1 MKKGT
6 INFWN
11 SRKNYGVVSA
21 GKSNVYLKRHH
32 ISSPSAPA
40 ELSAGME
47 IEFDIEI
54 NGMEIQ
60 STCDLTPRVKAE

>member
-1 MKKGT
+1 MKTGT

-11 SRKNYGVVSA
+11 SRKNYGVISA

-32 ISSPSAPA
+32 VTNPTPPA

-47 IEFDIEI
+47 VEFDTEV

>member
-1 MKKGT
+1 MKTGT

-32 ISSPSAPA
+32 VTNPTPPA
-40 ELSAGME
+40 EL
-47 IEFDIEI
+47 EFDTEV

>member
-1 MKKGT
+1 MKTGT

-32 ISSPSAPA
+32 VTNPIPPA
-40 ELSAGME
+40 EISAGME
-47 IEFDIEI
+47 VEFDTEV